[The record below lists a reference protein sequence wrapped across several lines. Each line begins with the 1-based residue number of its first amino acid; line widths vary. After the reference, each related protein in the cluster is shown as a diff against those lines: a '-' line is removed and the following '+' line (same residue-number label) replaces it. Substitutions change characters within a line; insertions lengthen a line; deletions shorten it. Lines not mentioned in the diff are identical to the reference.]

1 MFRTLFFC
9 LLLYTASAFA
19 SDPDLPEIVVSADF
33 HNSEELDTITSIT
46 VLSETE
52 KLSRGAIHLESLLNL
67 VPNLNYAMGT
77 SRARFFQIRGIGERS
92 QYAEPL
98 NSSVGLMI
106 DGIDFS
112 GLGTMATLTDVQQI
126 EILRGPQGTRFGANG
141 LAGLIAITTKNP
153 QPEPSI
159 EITTGVASHNARQAS
174 ITLNQP
180 FTSKTSAR
188 LNISRQIADGHYQNA
203 FLNRSDTNGID
214 EHHLSLK
221 LVSEG
226 DALLTKLTAIYADVD
241 NGFDAFT
248 LDNTRNTLSDE
259 PGFDRQKTKALAV
272 SLQRNFTAAS
282 LEFLASISDSK
293 LGYGYDEDWSYVGI
307 HPYGYQSTDEYF
319 RDQSHRSAE
328 LRLVSSPDL
337 QRNKTAPTWALGLYR
352 TELRSDLLRRYT
364 FAAAPYTSD
373 YSNTASALFAET
385 SMPLAHRVK
394 LSAGLRVER
403 RRRKF
408 DDSLSVAF
416 DPSEA
421 LWGGRLG
428 LQYALDSGGQLYLSL
443 SKGFKAGGFNT
454 DGTLD
459 EALREFE
466 SESLIETELGFKA
479 QTQRSRIKLALFHA
493 DRRDQQVKSALVL
506 ARADGSTEFIDFLGN
521 AAEGVNQGLEIE
533 VETQLFESW
542 QIRFAGGYLEATFD
556 QFINEFG
563 DDLGGRE
570 QAQAPKITASTALS
584 FDQGNRFASLGID
597 HKASYYFSDRHDTRS
612 KAFTTVNLALG
623 MEWPNWRVSLWG
635 RNLTDETIYTRGFG
649 SFGNDPRKGYVTE
662 PYFQSGEPRT
672 IGLTVAYSGQ
682 QKQ

>member
-1 MFRTLFFC
+1 MFRTLLIC
-9 LLLYTASAFA
+9 LMLCTTSVFA
-19 SDPDLPEIVVSADF
+19 SDQDLPEVVVSADF

-52 KLSRGAIHLESLLNL
+52 KLARGATHLEALLNL

-112 GLGTMATLTDVQQI
+112 GLGTIATLTDLQQI

-141 LAGLIAITTKNP
+141 LAGLIAITTKDP
-153 QPEPSI
+153 QPDSSL
-159 EITTGVASHNARQAS
+159 EITTGIASHNARQAS

-180 FTSKTSAR
+180 LTSKTSAR
-188 LNISRQIADGHYQNA
+188 LNFSRQIADGHYQNA
-203 FLNRSDTNGID
+203 FLDRSDTNDID
-214 EHHLSLK
+214 EHHLNLK

-226 DALLTKLTAIYADVD
+226 DSFVTKLTAIVADVD

-272 SLQRNFTAAS
+272 SLQRNLTAAS

-307 HPYGYQSTDEYF
+307 HPFGYQSTDEYF

-328 LRLVSSPDL
+328 LRLVSSPSLERDEAA
-337 QRNKTAPTWALGLYR
+337 TTWALGLYR

-364 FAAAPYTSD
+364 FAAPYNSD
-373 YSNTASALFAET
+373 YSNKATALFAET
-385 SMPLAHRVK
+385 SLSLAHRVK
-394 LSAGLRVER
+394 LNAGLRIER
-403 RRRKF
+403 RRREF
-408 DDSLSVAF
+408 DDSLLVAF
-416 DPSEA
+416 DPSET

-428 LQYALDSGGQLYLSL
+428 LQYGLNSGGQLYLSL

-459 EALREFE
+459 EALREFD
-466 SESLIETELGFKA
+466 SETLIETELGFKA
-479 QTQRSRIKLALFHA
+479 QTQRSRIRFALFHA
-493 DRRDQQVKSALVL
+493 DRRDQQVKSSLVL
-506 ARADGSTEFIDFLGN
+506 ARSDGSTEFIDFLGN
-521 AAEGVNQGLEIE
+521 AAEGVNQGLEVE

-542 QIRFAGGYLEATFD
+542 QLRFAGGYLDATFD

-570 QAQAPKITASTALS
+570 QAQAPKVTASAALS

-623 MEWPNWRVSLWG
+623 MEWPNWRLSVWG

-649 SFGNDPRKGYVTE
+649 SFGNDPRKDYVTE
-662 PYFQSGEPRT
+662 PYFQFGEPRT
-672 IGLTVAYSGQ
+672 IGLTVSYLGQ
-682 QKQ
+682 RGQ

>member
-1 MFRTLFFC
+1 MFRAVFFYLLVCTPTL
-9 LLLYTASAFA
+9 FA
-19 SDPDLPEIVVSADF
+19 SDSELPEVVVSADF

-46 VLSETE
+46 VLAETD
-52 KLSRGAIHLESLLNL
+52 KLARGATHLEELLNL

-112 GLGTMATLTDVQQI
+112 GLATIANLNDLQQI
-126 EILRGPQGTRFGANG
+126 EVLRGPQGTRFGANG
-141 LAGLIAITTKNP
+141 LAGLIAITTKD
-153 QPEPSI
+153 PEPDPSA
-159 EITTGVASHNARQAS
+159 EVTASAASHNGRQAS

-180 FTSKTSAR
+180 LNSRTSAR
-188 LNISRQIADGHYQNA
+188 LNIGRQISHGHYQNR
-203 FLNRSDTNGID
+203 FLGRSDTNGID
-214 EHHLSLK
+214 ENHFKLK
-221 LVSEG
+221 LVSRG
-226 DALLTKLTAIYADVD
+226 DHLLAKFTALYADID

-259 PGFDRQKTKALAV
+259 PGFDRQKTKAMAFM
-272 SLQRNFTAAS
+272 LQRNFKNAS
-282 LEFLASISDSK
+282 LEFLASTSDSE

-307 HPYGYQSTDEYF
+307 HPYGYQSTDHYF
-319 RDQSHRSAE
+319 RDQSHHSAE
-328 LRLVSSPDL
+328 LRLVSKPS
-337 QRNKTAPTWALGLYR
+337 RERTGGEPTWALGLYR

-373 YSNTASALFAET
+373 YSNKASALFAET
-385 SMPLAHRVK
+385 TLPITNQVT
-394 LSAGLRVER
+394 LSAGLRAER
-403 RRRKF
+403 RQRAF
-408 DDSLSVAF
+408 NDSLAVTF
-416 DPSEA
+416 DPSET

-428 LQYALDSGGQLYLSL
+428 LQYALNSGGQIYLSV

-459 EALREFE
+459 EALREFD

-479 QTQRSRIKLALFHA
+479 QTQRSRIRLALFHA

-506 ARADGSTEFIDFLGN
+506 ARADGSTEFINFLGN
-521 AAEGVNQGLEIE
+521 AAEGRNQGLEIE
-533 VETQLFESW
+533 VESQLSESW
-542 QIRFAGGYLEATFD
+542 RIRFAGGYLDASFD

-563 DDLGGRE
+563 EDLSGRK
-570 QAQAPKITASTALS
+570 QAQAPNVSASSTLS

-612 KAFTTVNLALG
+612 NAFTTVNLALG
-623 MEWPNWRVSLWG
+623 LDWQTWRVSIWG
-635 RNLTDETIYTRGFG
+635 RNLTNETIYTRGFG
-649 SFGNDPRKGYVTE
+649 SFGNDPRKDYVTE
-662 PYFQSGEPRT
+662 SYFQFGEPRS
-672 IGLTVAYSGQ
+672 IGLTVSFTGQ
-682 QKQ
+682 RKL